1 VDILKSLKFGMFVT
15 SRLSWDQIRIQ
26 TEESERL
33 GFHSMWFADHL
44 VLRGPRFEA
53 WTLVSALAP
62 ITDRIRLG
70 HLVLCN
76 SFRNPALLA
85 KMAASL
91 DVISKGRLEFAIG
104 AGWHEA
110 EYMAYGYEFPDAQT
124 RIRQLE
130 EGVKIIRLMWTEE
143 HPSFE
148 GEYFSIR
155 DANCEPRPLQKPHP
169 PITIGGGG
177 EKFTLKVVAKYADRC
192 NLIGSVETC
201 ERKLNALKA
210 HCSMVGRD
218 YDEIEKSLFS
228 YIHVGGNE
236 TDLRK
241 DMKRIYDM
249 SRLSQPFE
257 DWYRNGRQRMIVGNT
272 EECIERI
279 REFERIG
286 FTFFMLRFYE
296 MPSVERIRQVYDQI
310 VQCI

>member
-1 VDILKSLKFGMFVT
+1 MKSIKFGMFVT

-26 TEESERL
+26 TKESERL

-85 KMAASL
+85 KMAACL
-91 DVISKGRLEFAIG
+91 DVISEGRLEFAIG

-110 EYMAYGYEFPDAQT
+110 EYTAYGYEFPDAQT

-148 GEYFSIR
+148 GKYFSIK

-169 PITIGGGG
+169 PITVGGGG

-201 ERKLNALKA
+201 ERKLNALKS
-210 HCSMVGRD
+210 HCSTVGRD

-228 YIHVGGNE
+228 YIHLEGNE
-236 TDLRK
+236 DNLRK
-241 DMKRIYDM
+241 DMRRIYDM

-257 DWYRNGRQRMIVGNT
+257 DWYRNGRQRMIAGT
-272 EECIERI
+272 PEECIEKI

-286 FTFFMLRFYE
+286 FTFFILRFYE